1 MAMAGASE
9 MASAQAESLEVTSG
23 SAEVLEMAS
32 AQAESLE
39 ATSGSAE
46 VLEIASAQAKSLG
59 ASSGTAHGDVRSLS
73 NEGANGNHWRPR
85 VLGLASGFMEKIV
98 PASRAPWTDPQIQS
112 SPLR

>member
-1 MAMAGASE
+1 MAMAGAS
-9 MASAQAESLEVTSG
+9 
-23 SAEVLEMAS
+23 EMAS

-46 VLEIASAQAKSLG
+46 VLEIASAQAESLG